1 MEDIHW
7 EFAKRFGSQ
16 WVKVKFFK
24 ERPDSTQVKRVK
36 RVRFC
41 EAVKKAIVGP
51 ILLDRESII
60 CEGAQY
66 AFGWKENAEE
76 QFLNKCQIKSKNQM
90 IILKS
95 LFLKTTHLTESFE
108 YIGLNVEGE
117 PDLIISFMLPEQVMN
132 LIKVYNAYQGN
143 NLDVSLSSM
152 MSICGGIA
160 VRTLIEDTI
169 CFSFGCDE
177 SRQFARLGND
187 RVAVGV
193 PKRLFTIFAG
203 EVLV

>member
-1 MEDIHW
+1 MNNIHW
-7 EFAKRFGSQ
+7 EFARRFGSQ

-24 ERPDSTQVKRVK
+24 ERPDLTKGKRMK

-41 EAVKKAIVGP
+41 EAVKKAIVQP
-51 ILLDRESII
+51 ILLDRESIT

-66 AFGWKENAEE
+66 AFGWKGNAKKE
-76 QFLNKCQIKSKNQM
+76 FLNKCQIKNKNQM

-95 LFLKTTHLTESFE
+95 MFFKTPRFKNFYE

-117 PDLIISFMLPEQVMN
+117 PDLIISFMLPKQVMD
-132 LIKVYNAYQGN
+132 LIKIYNAYQGN
-143 NLDVSLSSM
+143 SVDVSLCSM

-160 VRTLIEDTI
+160 VRTLLEGKI

-193 PKRLFTIFAG
+193 PKRLFNIFAD
-203 EVLV
+203 EILV

>member
-1 MEDIHW
+1 M
-7 EFAKRFGSQ
+7 
-16 WVKVKFFK
+16 
-24 ERPDSTQVKRVK
+24 PSTTL
-36 RVRFC
+36 
-41 EAVKKAIVGP
+41 EAGISLWPK
-51 ILLDRESII
+51 LLTPMAPRHKTVTLPSFSII
-60 CEGAQY
+60 P
-66 AFGWKENAEE
+66 FGWKENAEE

-90 IILKS
+90 MILKS